1 MRCRVESRREP
12 SHSSRRAGTYVTRP
26 HNRVARV
33 RTLMTLRKFNGADRF
48 RRQCRWSS
56 VRPELL
62 RLEKRGNQTTA
73 NKQFAL
79 AA

>member
-1 MRCRVESRREP
+1 VRHHAWSRDAHRERDVR
-12 SHSSRRAGTYVTRP
+12 HGV
-26 HNRVARV
+26 HNRVASV
-33 RTLMTLRKFNGADRF
+33 RTLMSLRKFNGADRF

-62 RLEKRGNQTTA
+62 RLEKRGTHTTA